1 MSESKVD
8 EKDAVKSNQNQK
20 EVGKEEMKKENPTTE
35 NKQESPKEPMVP
47 ESSLKQ
53 ALEEAAKWKNEYY
66 KAYADL
72 DNLRKSLEKDHSE
85 ALKYRAEGFLENLL
99 PALDSFY
106 IALESK
112 PSSEEAKNYNIG
124 FQYIYNQIQN
134 VLLAEGVKEVVP
146 KVGDEF
152 SPVNMHAVDTVES
165 PGPANKVAKVMMKG
179 YYLKDRLVRPAMVSV
194 TKEMKKDIAKEPS
207 DQKPLDNKVT
217 EAHKA

>member
-1 MSESKVD
+1 
-8 EKDAVKSNQNQK
+8 
-20 EVGKEEMKKENPTTE
+20 MKKENPAPE
-35 NKQESPKEPMVP
+35 NNKEAQKEPMVP
-47 ESSLKQ
+47 QSQLIAAS
-53 ALEEAAKWKNEYY
+53 AEAAKWKNEYY

-112 PSSEEAKNYNIG
+112 PQSEEARNYNVG

-152 SPVNMHAVDTVES
+152 TPTNMHAVDTVES

-194 TKEMKKDIAKEPS
+194 TKEIKKDEKKEPS
-207 DQKPLDNKVT
+207 DQKPLDNKVN

>member
-1 MSESKVD
+1 
-8 EKDAVKSNQNQK
+8 
-20 EVGKEEMKKENPTTE
+20 
-35 NKQESPKEPMVP
+35 MVP
-47 ESSLKQ
+47 ASELKKAQ
-53 ALEEAAKWKNEYY
+53 EEAAKWKNEYY
-66 KAYADL
+66 KAFADL

-106 IALESK
+106 IALEAT
-112 PSSEEAKNYNIG
+112 PQSEEARNYRTG

-134 VLLAEGVKEVVP
+134 TLSNEGIKEVVP

-165 PGPANKVAKVMMKG
+165 DGPKNKVAQVLMKG
-179 YYLKDRLVRPAMVSV
+179 YLLKDRLVRPAMVSV
-194 TKEMKKDIAKEPS
+194 TKEKTKDETKEPS
-207 DQKPLDNKVT
+207 EAKAPLDDKDK

>member
-1 MSESKVD
+1 
-8 EKDAVKSNQNQK
+8 
-20 EVGKEEMKKENPTTE
+20 MKKENPATE
-35 NKQESPKEPMVP
+35 NNKETPKEPMVP
-47 ESSLKQ
+47 QSQLTA
-53 ALEEAAKWKNEYY
+53 ALADAAKWKNEYY

-112 PSSEEAKNYNIG
+112 PQSEEARNYNIG

-134 VLLAEGVKEVVP
+134 VLLAEGVKEVIP

-152 SPVNMHAVDTVES
+152 SPTNMHAVDTVES

-194 TKEMKKDIAKEPS
+194 TKEMKKDEKKEPS
-207 DQKPLDNKVT
+207 DQKPLDNKT
-217 EAHKA
+217 TNEAHKA